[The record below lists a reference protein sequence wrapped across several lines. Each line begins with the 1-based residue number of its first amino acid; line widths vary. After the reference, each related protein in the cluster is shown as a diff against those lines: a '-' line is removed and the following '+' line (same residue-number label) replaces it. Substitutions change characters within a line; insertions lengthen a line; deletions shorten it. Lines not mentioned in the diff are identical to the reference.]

1 MGQWCNSL
9 VVAVSGILLTLA
21 CYYAPYNQHTHWLHW
36 CMWGFLCGFLIPIW
50 VAIAL
55 GIRLRDLGLSIGDWV
70 FGGIFVL
77 VGLVVM
83 AAFGTWAARQPD
95 FQAYYALIAIQHQN
109 SPLLFWVS
117 LLAYMTGWEFL
128 FRGLLLFG
136 ISGMPER
143 VEIFPRT
150 LKAWFAIGFSTLLFG
165 LSHWGKPF
173 PEFLGSFVAGVI
185 LCLIAWRTR
194 SCLAPILLHTLVFGM
209 FVVLVRTL

>member
-1 MGQWCNSL
+1 MGQWYNSL

-21 CYYAPYNQHTHWLHW
+21 CYYAPYNQHTHWFHW
-36 CMWGFLCGFLIPIW
+36 CMWGFLCGFLFPLG
-50 VAIAL
+50 VAISL
-55 GIRLRDLGLSIGDWV
+55 GLRWRDLGLSVGDWA

-83 AAFGTWAARQPD
+83 TAFGLWAAKQPD

-128 FRGLLLFG
+128 FRGFLLFG

-143 VEIFPRT
+143 VEIFPST
-150 LKAWFAIGFSTLLFG
+150 WKAWFAIGFSTLLFG
-165 LSHWGKPF
+165 LSHWGKPL
-173 PEFLGSFVAGVI
+173 PEFLGSFVAGII
-185 LCLIAWRTR
+185 LCLVAWRTR

-209 FVVLVRTL
+209 FVVFVL

>member
-1 MGQWCNSL
+1 MGQWYNSL

-21 CYYAPYNQHTHWLHW
+21 CYYAPYNQHTHWFHW
-36 CMWGFLCGFLIPIW
+36 CMWGFLCGFLVPLG
-50 VAIAL
+50 VAISL
-55 GIRLRDLGLSIGDWV
+55 GLRWRDLGLSVGDWV

-83 AAFGTWAARQPD
+83 AAFGLWAAKQPD

-128 FRGLLLFG
+128 FRGFLLFG

-165 LSHWGKPF
+165 LSHWGKPL
-173 PEFLGSFVAGVI
+173 PEFLGSFVAGII
-185 LCLIAWRTR
+185 LCLAAWRTR

-209 FVVLVRTL
+209 FVVFVL